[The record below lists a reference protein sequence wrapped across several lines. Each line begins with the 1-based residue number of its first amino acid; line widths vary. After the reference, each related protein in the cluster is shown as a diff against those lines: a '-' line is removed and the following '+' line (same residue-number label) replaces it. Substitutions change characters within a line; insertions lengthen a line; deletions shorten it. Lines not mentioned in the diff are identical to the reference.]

1 MSDPGSKYFPEIA
14 LANSGE
20 LERSLKEL
28 ADIKFALDQST
39 IVAITDQRG
48 IINYVN
54 DEFCRISKYSREQLL
69 GQDHRIIN
77 SGYHPKEFIRHLW
90 TTIAGGNVWK
100 GELKNRARDGT
111 IYWVDTTIVP
121 FLDSEGKPYQYVAIR
136 HDITQR
142 KLAEEEISRQAALLN
157 EAHDAIM
164 VRDLEDTIVY
174 WNKGAELLY
183 GWTAQEAIGKPARIF
198 LFEELPPEFEQA
210 KSELETTG
218 HWRGELTQT
227 TKSGRAIIVECSWTL
242 VRDLAGTPRQKL
254 VVNTDITEE
263 KRLQNELQQSA
274 QLSLVGE
281 LAAGLAHEI
290 KNPLAGIQGV
300 VDILLRRRDAHDPD
314 NEALRGIRSEV
325 ERIDQTVRALLDRA
339 RPRVLATKPCS
350 LTEVV
355 RRAVNIARAQV
366 FGGTEDNRIQVRFN
380 APAEPVIASIDAA
393 QIEDAV
399 LNLIINAIQA
409 SDHNGEVNVSLFC
422 LPEDETNDQEEEVVV
437 EVSDKGRGI
446 SEENLARIFHPFF
459 TTTAGG
465 TGLGLPAVRRIARAH
480 SGRVEVKSIPGEGS
494 TFTIHLPLAAQH

>member
-1 MSDPGSKYFPEIA
+1 MSNPAIESSSEAASRDA
-14 LANSGE
+14 GE
-20 LERSLKEL
+20 LERSLKEV

-77 SGYHPKEFIRHLW
+77 SGYHPKEFIRDLW
-90 TTIAGGNVWK
+90 TTIASGKVWK
-100 GELKNRARDGT
+100 GELKNRASDGT

-121 FLDSEGKPYQYVAIR
+121 FINSDGKPYQYVAIR

-142 KLAEEEISRQAALLN
+142 KLAEEEISRQATLLN

-164 VRDLEDTIVY
+164 VRDLDDMIVY

-183 GWTAQEAIGKPARIF
+183 GWTAQEAVGKPARQL
-198 LFEELPPEFEQA
+198 LFEELPPEFDEAQR
-210 KSELETTG
+210 ELEKTG
-218 HWRGELTQT
+218 HWRGELTQR
-227 TKSGRAIIVECSWTL
+227 TKDGRAIIVECRWTL
-242 VRDLAGTPRQKL
+242 VRDVSGAPEQKL

-263 KRLQNELQQSA
+263 KRLQSELQQAA

-339 RPRVLATKPCS
+339 RPRVLTTKQCS
-350 LTEVV
+350 LTDVV
-355 RRAVNIARAQV
+355 RRAVNVARAQV
-366 FGGTEDNRIQVRFN
+366 FGRAEGSHITVQFN
-380 APAEPVIASIDAA
+380 ASGQPIIASIDAA

-399 LNLIINAIQA
+399 LNLIINAIEA
-409 SDHNGEVNVSLFC
+409 SETNGSVKVSLYC
-422 LPEDETNDQEEEVVV
+422 SPKDETNDHLEEAVI

-459 TTTAGG
+459 TTTEGG

-480 SGRVEVKSIPGEGS
+480 GGRVEVQSVVGEGS
-494 TFTIHLPLAAQH
+494 TFIIHLPLTVRS